1 MEQHQALC
9 VLHTDCERVVQP
21 IEADLSWQRRMV
33 SPAKRHQKKAR
44 RTDQEQSPQACLK
57 LPDASGEENPFL
69 EQISGQLINL
79 CRSMEAMEISDS
91 SVLKAIP
98 PDNRVS
104 ACNLLHYVSL
114 RQHDIREL
122 QVQLASLGLS
132 SLGRCESSVMD
143 SVQRV
148 LEIVRSRS
156 GVEVPAQPLSAV
168 PLSHRTGQ
176 ELVTRNCDRLLGDRG
191 STEGCTI
198 MVTLPTEAADDDV
211 LIQDLLRAGMTI
223 ARINCAHDDKEVWL
237 RMIRRVRQAVTAT
250 GRPCRIAMDVAGPKL
265 RTGPIK
271 PGPQVVRCKPRRDSL
286 GRLLAPARILLSPHL
301 GPTAPIPGVDVVVP
315 ITGDGWNL
323 LGVGDRLEGIDAS
336 GRHRQL
342 CVERRSAEG
351 VWATTTQSCH
361 FTPGLTLV
369 ADRRSGRNSD
379 RREAKRLTLTVGY
392 IPALEGSLL
401 LHIGDQLSVV
411 AMPEL
416 GRPAENA
423 AEGKLRRRAV
433 ISCTLAEVFANVNCG
448 DRIFF
453 DDGKIGGVVVEVRP
467 AELLVEITAAKHQGS
482 RLRAD
487 KGINLPDSR
496 LSIPA
501 LTATDIADL
510 EFIVEHADILN
521 FSFVHSNA
529 DLQVLQD
536 ELSRLNHA
544 DLGVILKIETRQAF
558 DNLPSLLLAAMRS
571 PAPLGV
577 MIARGDLAIE
587 CGWER
592 LAEIQEE
599 ILRLCEAAHLPCIW
613 ATQVLEELAHGGRPT
628 RAEIT
633 DAAMGA
639 RAEGVM
645 LNKGPNITATVRMLH
660 DIVMRMQSHQRKN
673 SSTFRRL
680 ELAAHHHPHASMD

>member
-1 MEQHQALC
+1 MVNPA
-9 VLHTDCERVVQP
+9 TRQP
-21 IEADLSWQRRMV
+21 KKDL
-33 SPAKRHQKKAR
+33 
-44 RTDQEQSPQACLK
+44 RTDQEQNHEPCLK
-57 LPDASGEENPFL
+57 LRDGSGEENPYL
-69 EQISGQLINL
+69 EQIVGQLVNL
-79 CRSMEAMEISDS
+79 CRSMEDIESSDG
-91 SVLKAIP
+91 SVLCSVP
-98 PDNRVS
+98 PDHRIS
-104 ACNLLHYVSL
+104 ACNLLHYVAL

-122 QVQLASLGLS
+122 QVQLAGLGLS
-132 SLGRCESSVMD
+132 SLGRCEASVMD

-156 GVEVPAQPLSAV
+156 GVEVPALHMAAV
-168 PLSHRTGQ
+168 PLSHRLGQ
-176 ELVTRNCDRLLGDRG
+176 ELVMRNCERLLGDRS

-198 MVTLPTEAADDDV
+198 MVTMPTEAADDDV

-223 ARINCAHDDKEVWL
+223 ARINCAHDDEEIWL
-237 RMIRRVRQAVTAT
+237 RMIRKIRQAVATT

-265 RTGPIK
+265 RTGPIT
-271 PGPQVVRCKPRRDSL
+271 PGPRVVRCKPRRDSL
-286 GRLLAPARILLSPHL
+286 GRLLAPGRILFSPHL
-301 GPTAPIPGVDVVVP
+301 GPTAPIPGVDAVVP
-315 ITGDGWNL
+315 ITGDGWKRL
-323 LGVGDRLEGIDAS
+323 KTGDHLEGIDAS

-342 CVERRSAEG
+342 RVERQSAEG
-351 VWATTTQSCH
+351 VWVTTTQSCH
-361 FTPGLTLV
+361 FTPGLTLL
-369 ADRRSGRNSD
+369 ADLRSGRKND
-379 RREAKRLTLTVGY
+379 RDKVKRLTLTVGS

-401 LHIGDQLSVV
+401 LHKGDQLSVV
-411 AMPEL
+411 TLPEL
-416 GRPAENA
+416 GRPENIA
-423 AEGKLRRRAV
+423 SERKLQSHAV
-433 ISCTLAEVFANVNCG
+433 ISCTLAEVFASVNCG
-448 DRIFF
+448 DRILF
-453 DDGKIGGVVVEVRP
+453 DDGRIGGVVVGVRP
-467 AELLVEITAAKHQGS
+467 AELLVDITEAKHKGS
-482 RLRAD
+482 KLRAD

-501 LTATDIADL
+501 LTTKDIADL
-510 EFIVEHADILN
+510 EFIVQHADILN

-529 DLQVLQD
+529 DLQALQD
-536 ELSRLNHA
+536 ELRRLNRA
-544 DLGVILKIETRQAF
+544 DLSVILKIETRRAF

-613 ATQVLEELAHGGRPT
+613 ATQVLEELAHSGRPT

-660 DIVMRMQSHQRKN
+660 NIVMRMQSHQRKN

-680 ELAAHHHPHASMD
+680 ELAAHHHPHASTD